1 MKYSNTIF
9 PPQKIPLKQKNEAWG
24 KACVDYIAGMS
35 ETVPAGQQ
43 VTTYEEMQTFY
54 DLYNSVFDEKDL
66 KYVTDPFKQDDG
78 FPASPQNF
86 NIIRPKIDL
95 LIGEET
101 KMPFRFKVMRTSQS
115 AASDL
120 QEKMKSMLQEY
131 IMAGIMA
138 EMDPKAAAE
147 FQAGLESGEIMP
159 PEKISEFLSKDYK
172 DVAESAAY
180 HALNFLK
187 EKLNLPHEFN
197 KGFKDLLIAG
207 KEVYYVGIRNGE
219 PHLEVVNPIY
229 VYHDVS
235 PDIEFIEDG
244 DYAARRMRMTAAEIY
259 DRLNDKMTEKDLDRL
274 LEMSGADVKSGKYG
288 KDAPSVDYNHLQT
301 RLIYNSS
308 DVTSDYLDL
317 WHAVWRSYKKVGFLV
332 YIDEMG
338 QPQETVV
345 SEDYMEV
352 GNEISLTWKWV
363 IEIWEGYKVGEDF
376 YIGIQ
381 PLEYQHVNKEN
392 LNSQKL
398 PYVGAIY
405 SNSNSKSKSLVSL
418 MKPLQYMYIIIWYR
432 LELALARDKGKIITM
447 DITQIPKSMNI
458 DAAKWMHYLSAV
470 GVNFVNPYEEGW
482 DIPGREGGK
491 ASQFNQ
497 IAALDLTMANV
508 VDQYINLMAKIEEM
522 VGEISGVTK
531 QRQGSVSNR
540 ELVGSVER
548 AVTQSSLITEPLFWL
563 HNQVKRNALR
573 LLLDTSKEAWRGSD
587 KHYLQYIYNDSSR
600 AFTTLSDNFFY
611 EDHDVFVTDSN
622 KDLNNIEM
630 LKSLYQPAMQGGAT
644 LLDVAEI
651 MTLDNVS
658 EIKHALSEIERKRME
673 IMQQQQQAE
682 QSAQMQAIEAQNEVK
697 RQELALREQEM
708 MLNKY
713 KIDVDAQTKITVAEI
728 GAYRFQEDLDANQ
741 NNIPDPME
749 IADLAMRES
758 QLSATIMDKQMQAAN
773 KARESANKSKL
784 EQSKIS
790 AQREA
795 EKHKVDIES
804 KKIGLEK
811 ERMAHEKKLQAMKD
825 KAALEREK
833 LKARTAIRNKTS
845 GEK

>member
-9 PPQKIPLKQKNEAWG
+9 PPQKIPLKRKNEAWG
-24 KACVDYIAGMS
+24 KACVDYITGMS

-43 VTTYEEMQTFY
+43 VTSYEEMQTFY
-54 DLYNSVFDEKDL
+54 DLYNSIFDEKDL

-138 EMDPKAAAE
+138 EMDPQAAME
-147 FQAGLESGEIMP
+147 FQAALQSGEIMP

-187 EKLNLPHEFN
+187 EKLNLQHEFN

-229 VYHDVS
+229 IYHDTS

-259 DRLNDKMTEKDLDRL
+259 DRLNDKMSESDLDKL

-288 KDAPSVDYNHLQT
+288 KDSPSVDYNHLQT

-317 WHAVWRSYKKVGFLV
+317 WHAVWRSYKKVGFLT
-332 YIDEMG
+332 YLDDMG
-338 QPQETVV
+338 QMQKTVV

-352 GNEISLTWKWV
+352 GNEIDLTWKWV

-381 PLEYQHVNKEN
+381 PLEYQHVNGEN

-418 MKPLQYMYIIIWYR
+418 MKPLQYMYIIVWYR
-432 LELALARDKGKIITM
+432 LELALARDKGKVITM
-447 DITQIPKSMNI
+447 DITQIPKSMGI

-491 ASQFNQ
+491 ASAFNQ
-497 IAALDLTMANV
+497 ITELDLTMANV
-508 VDQYINLMAKIEEM
+508 IDQYINLMAKIEEM

-563 HNQVKRNALR
+563 HNQVKRNATK
-573 LLLDTSKEAWRGSD
+573 LLLDVSKEAWRVSD
-587 KHYLQYIYNDSSR
+587 RHYLQYIYSDSSR

-630 LKSLYQPAMQGGAT
+630 LRSLYQPAMQGGAT

-651 MTLDNVS
+651 MTLENVS
-658 EIKHALSEIERKRME
+658 EIKNKLASIEQKRME
-673 IMQQQQQAE
+673 TMQQQQEAE
-682 QSAQMQAIEAQNEVK
+682 NSAQMQAIEAQNEVK

-708 MLNKY
+708 MLDKY

-749 IADLAMRES
+749 IADLAMKES

-773 KARESANKSKL
+773 RAREFANKSKL

-804 KKIGLEK
+804 KKISLEK
-811 ERMAHEKKLQAMKD
+811 ERMAHERILQAMKD
-825 KAALEREK
+825 KAALERER
-833 LKARTAIRNKTS
+833 LKASTALKNKTS